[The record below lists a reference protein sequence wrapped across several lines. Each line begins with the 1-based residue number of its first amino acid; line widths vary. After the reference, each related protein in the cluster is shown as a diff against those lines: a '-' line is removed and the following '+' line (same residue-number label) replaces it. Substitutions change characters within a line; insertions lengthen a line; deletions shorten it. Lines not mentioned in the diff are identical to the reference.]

1 LNRDANGKLVQV
13 ESLNMQL
20 NNANKEAAAQALEQV
35 QKQNEELIMQQ
46 SHWDSLR
53 QAAEKIDALTN
64 LIGQADTEDLK
75 ELRFARDRVK
85 ALEAEHATLQK
96 RLKEAENKVSN
107 SDRAAS
113 TVRQTFAQAQQRSAE
128 WERRTKEAEGQLELT
143 QTKLEQA
150 EQTQAQ
156 LETDMSLARLQLEER
171 DAEDRLA
178 KVCTHVSFFDGWD
191 KCLLILSR
199 YSRIAKASCVTKSL
213 H

>member
-1 LNRDANGKLVQV
+1 
-13 ESLNMQL
+13 MQL
-20 NNANKEAAAQALEQV
+20 NDANRDKEVATLTLEQV
-35 QKQNEELIMQQ
+35 QKQNEELTMHQ

-53 QAAEKIDALTN
+53 QAAEKIDVLTN
-64 LIGQADTEDLK
+64 LIGQADNEELK

-85 ALEAEHATLQK
+85 ALEAEQATLQK

-150 EQTQAQ
+150 EQTLAQ
-156 LETDMSLARLQLEER
+156 LETDVSLARLQLEER

-178 KVCTHVSFFDGWD
+178 KVRSFFDDWG
-191 KCLLILSR
+191 KRLFFSR
-199 YSRIAKASCVTKSL
+199 YSRIAKAGCVAKSL

>member
-1 LNRDANGKLVQV
+1 
-13 ESLNMQL
+13 MQL
-20 NNANKEAAAQALEQV
+20 NNATRDKEAATQALEQA
-35 QKQNEELIMQQ
+35 QKQNEELTMQQ

-64 LIGQADTEDLK
+64 LIGHADNEELK
-75 ELRFARDRVK
+75 ELRFARDRVR

-96 RLKEAENKVSN
+96 QLKEAENKVSN

-143 QTKLEQA
+143 QTRLEQA

-156 LETDMSLARLQLEER
+156 LETDLSLARLQLDER

-178 KVCTHVSFFDGWD
+178 KVCTLSVSWN
-191 KCLLILSR
+191 KRSR
-199 YSRIAKASCVTKSL
+199 YPRIAKASCVIKSL

>member
-1 LNRDANGKLVQV
+1 
-13 ESLNMQL
+13 MQL
-20 NNANKEAAAQALEQV
+20 NNVNKEAAVQALEQV

-46 SHWDSLR
+46 CHWDSLR

-150 EQTQAQ
+150 EQIQAQ
-156 LETDMSLARLQLEER
+156 LETDMSIARLQLEER

-178 KVCTHVSFFDGWD
+178 KVCTPVSFFDAWD
-191 KCLLILSR
+191 KR
-199 YSRIAKASCVTKSL
+199 
-213 H
+213 